1 MSRKNSN
8 PLSNPLHYATAQV
21 HSGPPATYSSAQR
34 LLKGYDYV
42 IIGAGAAGSVLASKL
57 SEDPNVS
64 VLLLEAGGD
73 DTGVTES
80 KMPLGFPK
88 LFHTQHD
95 WNYYTVEQP
104 GLASRR
110 LYWPRGRIIGGS
122 TSINAMMYHHC
133 SRSDFDEW
141 ASHYGCQGW
150 SYDDLAPYFKRMERF
165 TPNPNRPRIDLN
177 HRGNAGEWHTGYS
190 WLSEIGEKGFLRA
203 CQEVGIPSVDDVNT
217 PGGTLGVTRFQTF
230 IDAKGQRS
238 SLATAYLTP
247 EVRKRPNLF
256 IACHAH
262 VTKLLFDKLSGEDP
276 TVIGVEFQKQRGGE
290 LFEVHARREV
300 ILSGGAVNT
309 PQLLLLSGIGP
320 KEELEKHNIPIVR
333 ANDAVGRN
341 LKDHLV
347 TTTVMCKAK
356 AGATLDYL
364 GSPLRALP
372 ALARWMLLGGGPL
385 TNNAGETAAFI
396 RSWEHHPF
404 PGSSSERSPPKDYT
418 SGSIG
423 PDVEIIGAPLGF
435 IHHGEEPPIDG
446 ASVFTLAPISL
457 RPQSKGTV
465 TLKSRDAFDHPL
477 IDPKYFSDEEGNDK
491 AVLLAGVRVCLR
503 IIRSPAFQKYLERVP
518 VNDDPW
524 SYWWPYSSS
533 DIDSITDDQ
542 LLRWME
548 EKAFTLYHPVGS
560 ARMGTTPENSVVDL
574 QCRVHGVKRLRV
586 MDASVFPE
594 QISGHPTATIGAMAF
609 KLSEMIKK
617 DSAAPE
623 PPHAR
628 L

>member
-1 MSRKNSN
+1 MSRKN
-8 PLSNPLHYATAQV
+8 L
-21 HSGPPATYSSAQR
+21 
-34 LLKGYDYV
+34 

-73 DTGVTES
+73 NTGVTES
-80 KMPLGFPK
+80 KMPLGFGK
-88 LFHTQHD
+88 LLHTEHD

-110 LYWPRGRIIGGS
+110 LYWPRGRLIGGS

-133 SRSDFDEW
+133 SKSDFDEW

-165 TPNPNRPRIDLN
+165 TPNPNRPRIDLQ
-177 HRGNAGEWHTGYS
+177 HRGNAGEWQTGYS
-190 WLSEIGEKGFLRA
+190 WLTEIGEKGFLPA
-203 CQEVGIPSVDDVNT
+203 CYDVGIPAVEDINT
-217 PGGTLGVTRFQTF
+217 PGGTLGATRFQTF
-230 IDAKGQRS
+230 IDSNGQRS

-262 VTKLLFDKLSGEDP
+262 VTKLLFDRLSGDEP
-276 TVIGVEFQKQRGGE
+276 TAIGAEFQKQRGGE

-320 KEELEKHNIPIVR
+320 RDELEKHGIPVVR
-333 ANDAVGRN
+333 ANDAVGKN

-356 AGATLDYL
+356 AGTTLDYL
-364 GSPLRALP
+364 GSPLRAFP
-372 ALARWMLLGGGPL
+372 SLARWMLLGGGPL
-385 TNNAGETAAFI
+385 TNNVGETAAFI

-404 PGSSSERSPPKDYT
+404 PGSSSERNPPKDYT

-423 PDVEIIGAPLGF
+423 PDVEIIGVPTGF
-435 IHHGEEPPIDG
+435 IHHGEEPPMDG
-446 ASVFTLAPISL
+446 AS
-457 RPQSKGTV
+457 
-465 TLKSRDAFDHPL
+465 
-477 IDPKYFSDEEGNDK
+477 
-491 AVLLAGVRVCLR
+491 
-503 IIRSPAFQKYLERVP
+503 RVP

-533 DIDSITDDQ
+533 DIDRITDDQ
-542 LLRWME
+542 LLRWMD

-560 ARMGTTPENSVVDL
+560 ARMGTSPENSVVDV
-574 QCRVHGVKRLRV
+574 QCRVHGVNRLRV

-594 QISGHPTATIGAMAF
+594 QISGHPTAPIGAMAY
-609 KLSEMIKK
+609 KLSDMIKQ
-617 DSAAPE
+617 DSATAG